1 MATWCVL
8 QLAESVTVQNQL
20 PVGYVVAL
28 VTVMAFMVMD
38 RVIYLSRAKALKTLY
53 HYAALLGV
61 CLWSQLAMGAGP
73 DRPLVGASLAVLV
86 ALKALSLALNA
97 RQIRCGYPE
106 RTREHFLMQVRR
118 RKGPWFVAAESQT
131 PWT

>member
-1 MATWCVL
+1 
-8 QLAESVTVQNQL
+8 VTVQNQL

-28 VTVMAFMVMD
+28 VMVMAFMVID

-73 DRPLVGASLAVLV
+73 DRPAVGASLAVLV

-106 RTREHFLMQVRR
+106 RTREHFLMQVRENTR
-118 RKGPWFVAAESQT
+118 P
-131 PWT
+131 